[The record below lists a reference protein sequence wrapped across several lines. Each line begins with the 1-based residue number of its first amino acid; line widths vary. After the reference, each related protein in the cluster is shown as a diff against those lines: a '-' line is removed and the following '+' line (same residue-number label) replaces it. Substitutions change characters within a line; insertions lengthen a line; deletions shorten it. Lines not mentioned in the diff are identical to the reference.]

1 MARRTN
7 AAKFGIEAD
16 NELAPYITK
25 AGNYLLRSS
34 RAKTL
39 RRLMALAHAGRVGT
53 SGHGLPCMFKADGT
67 WAGSCGWE
75 VGLLE
80 QRGLLVREGHGKS
93 AYKVTR
99 KGALSLEAALR
110 YLGEVLDTDQ
120 VCAEL
125 DRVRIW

>member
-1 MARRTN
+1 MSRKTN
-7 AAKFGIEAD
+7 AAKLGIEAD

-34 RAKTL
+34 HAKTL

-67 WAGSCGWE
+67 WAGNCGWC
-75 VGLLE
+75 VSVLE

-110 YLGEVLDTDQ
+110 YLGETSDVEGI
-120 VCAEL
+120 CAEL